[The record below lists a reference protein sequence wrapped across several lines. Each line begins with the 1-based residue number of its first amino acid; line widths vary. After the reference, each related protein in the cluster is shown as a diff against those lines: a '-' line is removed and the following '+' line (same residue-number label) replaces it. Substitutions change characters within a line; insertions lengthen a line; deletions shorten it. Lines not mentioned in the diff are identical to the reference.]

1 MANFTWTPF
10 FEELLRVICKNYT
23 AESLAPLLHKIFHD
37 TSSLTDRYK
46 DGTSGPVKEIDPLT
60 FIGYFNRSMTEDR
73 RAKYC
78 QAIKKEL
85 GLKTEA
91 PKDFTGI
98 PVINNQASWFFPYA
112 LERPENTFQKLWQFS
127 NALEQGNLN
136 SEIFA
141 AALSVKGVGLAKL
154 TQICFICKPSDFM
167 PLDKNSIEF
176 LSGHGLSSQV
186 EAVRDNEDFESY
198 RELLR
203 EVKKVFTSQTMA
215 EISASA
221 WQKSNSKDAQYWLVG
236 AMWGEEDKSK
246 EFIGSSS
253 WINGFS
259 QESGDKSLD
268 RVKEIAVGDW
278 IAIKSAFTKQ
288 RKISCVRIKGVG
300 RVTANQGDGR
310 HLKVE
315 WIFKGPPFD
324 VDGAS
329 YMQTVHKVRDSVDQK
344 LIFNNDYKSSRKE
357 NLKSQT
363 AATSN
368 VSEAASIDLPKNL
381 ILYGPP
387 GVGKTHKILE
397 LRQMFTSDDASDD
410 SARISRWVSDQ
421 SWRTV
426 IFAAMLDLNKTVNV
440 SEIEAHPFVQS
451 KVQQSSNKTPK
462 NTIWSHLQKHTIKE
476 SKTVNFQER
485 VEPLVFDKTEDSKW
499 FLAGDWLELLSDI
512 QIEVDGLRSGSGA
525 QVKRF
530 EVITFHQSYSY
541 EDFVEGI
548 RPITNEE
555 SESIRYSIESGIFKR
570 MCERAKSDPENSY
583 ALFIDE
589 INRGNISKIFGELIT
604 LVEDD
609 KRSGRD
615 NSTSVVLPYSKTE
628 FSVPNNLYIIGT
640 MNSVDRSIALLDIAL
655 RRRFRFQK
663 INPNPEIIV
672 QEIDGINFRLIYEE
686 INDRISVLL
695 GEDYQIGHSY
705 FMQNRILSTVDL
717 KVVWFDNVLPLLQE
731 YFFDDWEK
739 LKAIVPT
746 FIEETQIKG
755 LSGLG
760 LLNTSRFRFVPSSIT
775 DEDFVERMQEL
786 STRLRAA

>member
-10 FEELLRVICKNYT
+10 FEELLRVICKDYT
-23 AESLAPLLHKIFHD
+23 SKTLAPLLHKIFHD
-37 TSSLTDRYK
+37 TSALTDKYK
-46 DGTSGPVKEIDPLT
+46 DGSSGPLKEIDPLT
-60 FIGYFNRSMTEDR
+60 FIGYFNRSLTEER
-73 RAKYC
+73 RIRYC
-78 QAIKKEL
+78 KAVKEQ
-85 GLKTEA
+85 LKLKSEV

-112 LERPENTFQKLWQFS
+112 TKRTDDVFTSLWDFAKALDSGTLNAEVFS
-127 NALEQGNLN
+127 KALN
-136 SEIFA
+136 IR
-141 AALSVKGVGLAKL
+141 GVGLSKL
-154 TQICFICKPSDFM
+154 TQLCFICKPNRYI
-167 PLDKNSIEF
+167 PLDKNTTEY
-176 LSGHGLSSQV
+176 LSSNGLKS
-186 EAVRDNEDFESY
+186 ELDRVRDSENFDDY
-198 RELLR
+198 ELLLGGI
-203 EVKKVFTSQTMA
+203 KKKFSSQTMQ
-215 EISASA
+215 EISAGA
-221 WQKSNSKDAQYWLVG
+221 WKNLDDPQYWLVG
-236 AMWGEEDKSK
+236 ATWSEEDKSS
-246 EFIGSSS
+246 EFIEKSE
-253 WINGFS
+253 WINGFT

-268 RVKEIAVGDW
+268 RVKEVAVGDW
-278 IAIKSAFTKQ
+278 IAIKSAFVKE
-288 RKISCVRIKGVG
+288 RRISCVRIKAVG
-300 RVTANQGDGR
+300 RVTENAGDGR
-310 HLKVE
+310 HLKVD
-315 WIFKGPPFD
+315 WIFRGPSFD
-324 VDGAS
+324 VDGAA
-329 YMQTVHKVRDSVDQK
+329 YMQTIHKVRDSVDQK
-344 LIFNNDYKSSRKE
+344 LIFNNSFKSSKKE
-357 NLKSQT
+357 SGS
-363 AATSN
+363 TSK
-368 VSEAASIDLPKNL
+368 EADIESNGGGGIDLPKNL

-397 LRQMFTSDDASDD
+397 LRQIFTSDDASDD
-410 SARISRWVSDQ
+410 SARINRWVSDQ

-426 IFAAMLDLNKTVNV
+426 IFAAMLDLNKIVSV
-440 SEIEAHPFVQS
+440 SEIQSHPFVQA

-462 NTIWSHLQKHTIKE
+462 NTIWSHLQKHTVKE
-476 SKTVNFQER
+476 SKTVKFQER

-499 FLAGDWLELLSDI
+499 FLTGDWSELLSDI
-512 QIEVDGLRSGSGA
+512 QEEVEDLRSGAGT

-555 SESIRYSIESGIFKR
+555 SDSIRYSIESGIFKR

-609 KRSGRD
+609 KRAGSK
-615 NSTSVVLPYSKTE
+615 NATSVVLPYSKTE
-628 FSVPNNLYIIGT
+628 FSVPSNLHIVGT

-655 RRRFRFQK
+655 RRRFRFQR
-663 INPNPEIIV
+663 INPNPEIVV
-672 QEIDGINFRLIYEE
+672 QEVEGINFRLIYEE
-686 INDRISVLL
+686 INDRLSVLL

-705 FMQNRILSTVDL
+705 FMQDRILSAADL
-717 KVVWFDNVLPLLQE
+717 KVVWFDNLLPLLQE

-746 FIEETQIKG
+746 FIEESQIKG

-760 LLNTSRFRFVPSSIT
+760 LLNTSKFRFTPSSIA